1 MSGPAYLEMTSMS
14 LSVRCH
20 LKRPWFKMSFQRPHL
35 QGQRGQRHGHGSC
48 THVDVNIN
56 YDSDKTPSGWEPN
69 PHPKKHIYQLCDYCY
84 WHFFSTNSHSKA
96 SLSLFVQSEE
106 NQLRPP
112 EQQGATVAGKKAR
125 ADQDHQGVL
134 ICSEPSAPSDHDGR
148 PQRRSQL
155 LCSFSLQFYFS

>member
-1 MSGPAYLEMTSMS
+1 MS

-35 QGQRGQRHGHGSC
+35 QGQRGQRHGHGSS
-48 THVDVNIN
+48 THVGVNSN
-56 YDSDKTPSGWEPN
+56 NDSDQTPSGWEPN

-125 ADQDHQGVL
+125 ADQDHRGGAHL
-134 ICSEPSAPSDHDGR
+134 LGALSTIR
-148 PQRRSQL
+148 PRWSSSKTLTAAVQ
-155 LCSFSLQFYFS
+155 FSLQFHCG